1 MMRVADRGARLQPI
15 TSPVSGSA
23 YLASAQAEWQPTD
36 TERFWIKPLYEDAA
50 KGEKTLLMKVE
61 PGAYAPL
68 HAHEEFEQF
77 YVLEGSLYDQEQVM
91 NAGDYVC
98 RAAGAMHS
106 AGSDTGAIVLLIYTK
121 AAPLNRF

>member
-1 MMRVADRGARLQPI
+1 MRTTDRGGQPQPI
-15 TSPVSGSA
+15 TSPRSGSA

-36 TERFWIKPLYEDAA
+36 TEKFWIKPLYEDAA

-61 PGAYAPL
+61 PGAYSPL

-98 RAAGAMHS
+98 RAVGAMHS
-106 AGSDTGAIVLLIYTK
+106 AGSDKGAIVLLVYTK
-121 AAPLNRF
+121 SAPLPRS